1 MLSSCSAEVVR
12 EATAHAEVGRDILC
26 AGASMGLAY
35 KTLQQREKPFKD
47 KAEAQVGDVQKS
59 LSLLL
64 KYFPLR
70 LGGDFPTIIITW
82 DGYSPYSAFRSQLA
96 RKRLAVAATN
106 GLEATNFLTVAD
118 KKKSTFHDWWVFTFL
133 PQLSNI
139 QQRILRK
146 GGFEFSL
153 IYYKIG
159 GDHAE
164 LTSLFKGVGPGGHRS
179 AFCAT
184 AMQHEAEQTARNSG
198 EVLLFPGHSWTSME
212 RRMKKLWRRRGHL
225 VTLKETKK
233 EETYR
238 KAAVKY

>member
-1 MLSSCSAEVVR
+1 MTGQKKKKKKTMGIDHETVRVVGNIIGRNRVQLGLSM
-12 EATAHAEVGRDILC
+12 RDCEEIGKLVK
-26 AGASMGLAY
+26 AVTGASMGLAY

-118 KKKSTFHDWWVFTFL
+118 KKKIHL
-133 PQLSNI
+133 PRLVGFYLS
-139 QQRILRK
+139 
-146 GGFEFSL
+146 
-153 IYYKIG
+153 
-159 GDHAE
+159 
-164 LTSLFKGVGPGGHRS
+164 
-179 AFCAT
+179 AT
-184 AMQHEAEQTARNSG
+184 ALKRSRAHPQEGRLRIFPP
-198 EVLLFPGHSWTSME
+198 LLQN
-212 RRMKKLWRRRGHL
+212 RGRSCRVGKSL
-225 VTLKETKK
+225 QRCRPRGT
-233 EETYR
+233 
-238 KAAVKY
+238 